1 MLPPDVVP
9 AAVAGVYPV
18 AVNAAAAVAA
28 SSRRT
33 TTAPTAEQLAE
44 RDAAR
49 KTEVEQLLTQITTA
63 ADELSTD
70 RGWLALLRVAA
81 KFHTYSLNNQLLILT
96 QCPEATAVAGF
107 RAWQAL
113 GRHVTKGE
121 HGIRILRPITRRP
134 QTTSKST
141 ETGTETGTATGVD
154 VQATTGDPQPG
165 TTGTA
170 VGEQGT
176 GARRVFGY
184 GGCSVFDVTQTDGP
198 DLPVAS
204 TAPLSGPAPDGVLEA
219 LTAHITARGWTVEHG
234 PAGGSEAYAN
244 MRTRTIV
251 CQTGRPGAHTV
262 VSLAHEIAHTYLH
275 DPADGFDYAGCR
287 GQAEIEAEAVAYIVA
302 TTLGVEA
309 AEPYSAT
316 YLAGWANGDTGKVRA
331 AADRVTTT
339 ARTLLAALD
348 SVTLSHFDDL
358 HDGQVDE
365 DVAV

>member
-1 MLPPDVVP
+1 MP
-9 AAVAGVYPV
+9 
-18 AVNAAAAVAA
+18 
-28 SSRRT
+28 R
-33 TTAPTAEQLAE
+33 
-44 RDAAR
+44 
-49 KTEVEQLLTQITTA
+49 
-63 ADELSTD
+63 
-70 RGWLALLRVAA
+70 
-81 KFHTYSLNNQLLILT
+81 
-96 QCPEATAVAGF
+96 ATAVAGF

-113 GRHVTKGE
+113 GRQVGKGE

-134 QTTSKST
+134 QTTSTGT
-141 ETGTETGTATGVD
+141 ETGTETGSGTCGDVQTTTTGV
-154 VQATTGDPQPG
+154 PQPG

-170 VGEQGT
+170 AGEAGEQGT

-198 DLPVAS
+198 DLPAAS
-204 TAPLSGPAPDGVLEA
+204 NAALSGPAPDGALEA
-219 LTAHITARGWTVEHG
+219 LTTHITARGWTVEHG

-287 GQAEIEAEAVAYIVA
+287 GQAEIEAEAIAYIVA
-302 TTLGVEA
+302 TALGVEA

-316 YLAGWANGDTGKVRA
+316 YLAGWANGDTSKVRA

-348 SVTLSHFDDL
+348 TLTLSHLDDP
-358 HDGQVDE
+358 HDGQVDGQVDE

>member
-1 MLPPDVVP
+1 M
-9 AAVAGVYPV
+9 
-18 AVNAAAAVAA
+18 
-28 SSRRT
+28 T
-33 TTAPTAEQLAE
+33 TTTTRTSTTAQSRKARRSTAAPTAAQLAE

-49 KTEVEQLLTQITTA
+49 KTEVEQLLAQITTA
-63 ADELSTD
+63 VDELSTD

-81 KFHTYSLNNQLLILT
+81 KFHSYSLNNQLLILT

-113 GRHVTKGE
+113 GRQVNKGE

-134 QTTSKST
+134 QTTSTST
-141 ETGTETGTATGVD
+141 ETGTETGTSTGVD
-154 VQATTGDPQPG
+154 VQTTTTGVPQPG

-170 VGEQGT
+170 VGEQGKGT
-176 GARRVFGY
+176 RRVFGY

-198 DLPVAS
+198 DLPAAS
-204 TAPLSGPAPDGVLEA
+204 TAPLSGPAPDGALEA

-251 CQTGRPGAHTV
+251 CQTGRPGAHSV

-287 GQAEIEAEAVAYIVA
+287 GQAEIEAEAIAYIVA
-302 TTLGVEA
+302 TALGVEA

-316 YLAGWANGDTGKVRA
+316 YLAGWANGDTSKVRA

-348 SVTLSHFDDL
+348 SFTLSHLDDL
-358 HDGQVDE
+358 HDRQVDGQVDE

>member
-1 MLPPDVVP
+1 M
-9 AAVAGVYPV
+9 
-18 AVNAAAAVAA
+18 
-28 SSRRT
+28 T
-33 TTAPTAEQLAE
+33 TTTTRTSTTAQSRKARRSTAAPTAAQLAE
-44 RDAAR
+44 RAAAR
-49 KTEVEQLLTQITTA
+49 KAEVEQLLAQITTA
-63 ADELSTD
+63 VDELSTD

-81 KFHTYSLNNQLLILT
+81 KFHSYSLNNQLLILT

-113 GRHVTKGE
+113 GRQVNKGE

-134 QTTSKST
+134 QTTSTGT
-141 ETGTETGTATGVD
+141 ETGTETGVD
-154 VQATTGDPQPG
+154 VQTTTTGDPQPG

-170 VGEQGT
+170 AGEAGEHGT

-198 DLPVAS
+198 DLPAHS
-204 TAPLSGPAPDGVLEA
+204 TAPLCGPAPEGVLEA
-219 LTAHITARGWTVEHG
+219 LTAHITGRGWTVEHG

-244 MRTRTIV
+244 MRTRTIM

-302 TTLGVEA
+302 TALGVEA

-339 ARTLLAALD
+339 ARTLLATLD

-358 HDGQVDE
+358 HDGQVDGQVDE